1 VDDSDWLTKRALSV
15 VMYFFPLADPGT
27 PDRLPMVAIPAK

>member
-1 VDDSDWLTKRALSV
+1 MDGSDWLTKRALSV
-15 VMYFFPLADPGT
+15 VMFFVPLADPGT